1 MPTTELRPNIKPDY
15 RTDPFSLV
23 LTASGE
29 RERSVPIQPQSPAS
43 GGDVNEGM
51 PSATLVYHA
60 FEADDVLRSLS
71 WLRSC
76 WPWQQV
82 IVTFSGG
89 SADLERISECALIDQ
104 LIPVPNRGRNILPLL
119 QICRD
124 RLPAETLVLHL
135 HGKRSLPA
143 WREQL
148 EAQLVRDPAAR
159 QHHLRWLRDP
169 RHGVIAPTTFADVRQ
184 HATWEGNFAIARDLF
199 ARAYPN
205 RPRLSPYN
213 LLSFPAGGMFWFRA
227 RVLQRLA
234 AVIEPDDFSPEPM
247 PPDRSVA
254 HAVERLVFH
263 CCEAEGM
270 RWAFAHQGRAPLAGL
285 VDPPGLLD
293 DWRDHYIELLLPRA
307 HAAPA
312 APPPPPTSVPPA
324 TGSAGPVLPQRL
336 KRALKHWWPQLRE
349 GSR

>member
-29 RERSVPIQPQSPAS
+29 RERCVPIQPQPEGDEELSGRMPPAF
-43 GGDVNEGM
+43 
-51 PSATLVYHA
+51 LIYHA
-60 FEADDVLRSLS
+60 FEAVDVLTTLS
-71 WLRSC
+71 WLRKCCS
-76 WPWQQV
+76 WQQV
-82 IVTFSGG
+82 FVSFSGC
-89 SADLERISECALIDQ
+89 SDDLERISESNLIDQ

-119 QICRD
+119 NIVRD
-124 RLPAETLVLHL
+124 RLPADALVLHL

-148 EAQLVRDPAAR
+148 EYQLVRNPTTLTH
-159 QHHLRWLRDP
+159 QLRWLHDQD
-169 RHGVIAPTTFADVRQ
+169 HGVIAPTTYPEVRQ
-184 HATWEGNFAIARDLF
+184 HATWEGNFAIARELF

-205 RPRLSPYN
+205 QPRLSPYN

-234 AVIEPDDFSPEPM
+234 AVIEAGDFSPEPM

-254 HAVERLVFH
+254 HAVERLIFH

-270 RWAFAHQGRAPLAGL
+270 HWAFAYQDQGRLTKLINPAGL
-285 VDPPGLLD
+285 LS

-307 HAAPA
+307 HAPSQLAPA
-312 APPPPPTSVPPA
+312 
-324 TGSAGPVLPQRL
+324 PVAINTPGL
-336 KRALKHWWPQLRE
+336 KQQLKGAIKQYLHLNTPGNR
-349 GSR
+349 

>member
-29 RERSVPIQPQSPAS
+29 RERCVPVQPQANSEDRS
-43 GGDVNEGM
+43 GRGK
-51 PSATLVYHA
+51 PSAFLVYHA
-60 FEADDVLRSLS
+60 VEAADVLNTLS
-71 WLRSC
+71 WLRTCCS
-76 WPWQQV
+76 WQQV
-82 IVTFSGG
+82 IVSFSGC
-89 SADLERISECALIDQ
+89 SEDLQRISESSLIDE
-104 LIPVPNRGRNILPLL
+104 LVPVPNRGRNILPLL
-119 QICRD
+119 QIARD
-124 RLPAETLVLHL
+124 RLPADALVLHL

-148 EAQLVRDPAAR
+148 ECQLVRNPTAR
-159 QHHLRWLRDP
+159 LHHLRWLQDP
-169 RHGVIAPTTFADVRQ
+169 EHGVIAPTTYPDVRQ

-205 RPRLSPYN
+205 QPRLSPYN

-254 HAVERLVFH
+254 HAIERLIFH

-270 RWAFAHQGRAPLAGL
+270 HWAFAYQEQGPLTTL
-285 VDPPGLLD
+285 ITPPGLLS

-307 HAAPA
+307 HAP
-312 APPPPPTSVPPA
+312 SPPA
-324 TGSAGPVLPQRL
+324 PTPLPVNSPSLKQRL
-336 KRALKHWWPQLRE
+336 KSALKQYLHLNPIRQR
-349 GSR
+349 